1 MAKPSSNMLQLTKR
15 HAAFRCR
22 QLLDELTMLIGS
34 FPDLR
39 NAFDGDELPL
49 AFIMKRDSRS
59 TEPDVRTPRLLSTR
73 AEVAASRRMTTSG
86 TRHRGGHRKQMSD
99 E

>member
-1 MAKPSSNMLQLTKR
+1 MAKHSSDMLPLTKHR
-15 HAAFRCR
+15 AALSR
-22 QLLDELTMLIGS
+22 QLLDELNMLIGS

-39 NAFDGDELPL
+39 NAFDPDELPL

-59 TEPDVRTPRLLSTR
+59 TEPDVRPLRLLSRR
-73 AEVAASRRMTTSG
+73 AEAAASRRMTTSG
-86 TRHRGGHRKQMSD
+86 TRHRGGHRKQISN

>member
-1 MAKPSSNMLQLTKR
+1 MAKHSSDMLQLTKR
-15 HAAFRCR
+15 RAALKCR
-22 QLLDELTMLIGS
+22 QLLDELNMLIGS

-39 NAFDGDELPL
+39 NAFDPDELPL
-49 AFIMKRDSRS
+49 AFIMERDSRS
-59 TEPDVRTPRLLSTR
+59 REPDVRLLRLLSTR
-73 AEVAASRRMTTSG
+73 AEAAASRRMTTSG